1 MNLCTYKNIFG
12 IPKEGLHSYR
22 LFNIAIVDT
31 GLTILL
37 SIILSYAF
45 DSSILII
52 FLILMIVAILLHKLF
67 CVETTITMWIFG

>member
-1 MNLCTYKNIFG
+1 MLCKYKNIFG
-12 IPKEGLHSYR
+12 QINTGTHSYR